1 MKVLINLV
9 GKQQQP
15 NILAALHVRPD
26 AIVQVCKGDDFLPQI
41 NHFETHC
48 HETMGIT
55 LFFVLKL
62 RLQTFAMAPNEEDAL
77 TRRIA
82 KWQREMQAR
91 RIAAG
96 EAVPETGEPI
106 ELLVN
111 LTGGTKLMA
120 VALQQYALKNGH
132 RCLYVDERAILDS
145 ENGRFPLPDTTLADL
160 IGPMGYVC
168 ASETP
173 PLSTADVEA
182 LWTAHQADPNGYS
195 QFCYWL
201 FMNQVDLTAYDCALQ
216 WSRAL
221 LDRLANAGF
230 LSYAKTE
237 TAGCFD
243 IVFHRRDVLEVLR
256 LHGTVLELA
265 LLQVMQRVQTRLVGT
280 LRLYP
285 NVKIRHRTAPDNG
298 FSDENE
304 FDLVAVYEGRVFFFE
319 CKITRKAEKVAQMLD
334 GFLTSTARYGG
345 ASANRCLVRPKPYSD
360 KNLEKKAGDRRIQL
374 LSIGAL
380 DDEDTIKWLAH
391 YLSDP
396 EWGLRG
402 G

>member
-15 NILAALHVRPD
+15 NTLAALHVRPD
-26 AIVQVCKGDDFLPQI
+26 AIVQVCKGDEFLPQI
-41 NHFETHC
+41 DHFVAHC
-48 HETMGIT
+48 RETMGI
-55 LFFVLKL
+55 LHFFVLKL
-62 RLQTFAMAPNEEDAL
+62 QLRTFSMAPNEADKL
-77 TRRIA
+77 TRRISD
-82 KWQREMQAR
+82 WQREIQAR

-145 ENGRFPLPDTTLADL
+145 DNGRFPLPDTTLADL

-173 PLSTADVEA
+173 PLSAIDVEA

-201 FMNQVDLTAYDCALQ
+201 FMNQIDLKAYDCALQ
-216 WSRAL
+216 WRNPQAL

-230 LSYAKTE
+230 LSYTKAE
-237 TAGCFD
+237 AAGRFD
-243 IVFHRRDVLEVLR
+243 IEFRRNEVKEVLR

-265 LLQVMQRVQTRLVGT
+265 LLQVLQRVQTRLEGT

-285 NVKIRHRTAPDNG
+285 NVKIRHRTAPNNG

-319 CKITRKAEKVAQMLD
+319 CKITRKAERVAQMLD

-360 KNLEKKAGDRRIQL
+360 KNLEKKARDRRVQL
-374 LSIGAL
+374 LGIGAL
-380 DDEDTIKWLAH
+380 DDEDTVNRLAH
-391 YLSDP
+391 YLRQP
-396 EWGLRG
+396 EKGLV
-402 G
+402 